1 MLMPPPSMRVFVA
14 TKPMDLR
21 HSFDRLASCV
31 EELLRQDPL
40 SGHLFVFRNRP
51 GDRVKILYWDRT
63 GYCLW
68 YKRLE
73 TGTFRLP
80 SGSPEEG
87 VEIGAAEL
95 MLLLEGIDLAGA
107 RRQRRWTRSH
117 ETKSS
122 LGEQNPYTCSPQWPS
137 KPILRFPPT

>member
-14 TKPMDLR
+14 SVPVDLR
-21 HSFDRLASCV
+21 RSFDSLAACT
-31 EELLRQDPL
+31 EQLLQQDPL

-73 TGTFRLP
+73 KGTFHLP
-80 SGSPEEG
+80 SGPGG
-87 VEIGAAEL
+87 VEISTAEL
-95 MLLLEGIDLAGA
+95 VLLLEGIDLAGA
-107 RRQRRWTRSH
+107 RRQV
-117 ETKSS
+117 
-122 LGEQNPYTCSPQWPS
+122 
-137 KPILRFPPT
+137 RFVRYSG